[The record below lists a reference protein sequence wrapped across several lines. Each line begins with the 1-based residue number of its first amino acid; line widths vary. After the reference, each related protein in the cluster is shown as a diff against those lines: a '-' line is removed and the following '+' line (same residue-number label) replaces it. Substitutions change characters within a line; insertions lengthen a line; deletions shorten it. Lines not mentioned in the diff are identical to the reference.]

1 MAGGSRSEPHVVTSL
16 PTIALR
22 GSQAPL
28 RYMLRGMD
36 GTSHAEP
43 PKPFWKA
50 NDRGTVLSIHLTP
63 RSSRSQVIGN
73 VDGWLK
79 VKVTA
84 PPTDDEAN
92 DALLKFLARDSELR
106 PRSSRSSRATSRGT
120 KRSSSLTRTS
130 TRNSCSANGSL
141 EITGSIPS
149 HQSATAPTIGPT
161 ASSRCHRRPRA
172 SKHSRAQR
180 PRTRFRGRHRQRHTV
195 SDWRRAFRRRP
206 TSDPRRCRAPL
217 ALVYR
222 GPAGC
227 DDGCSEAAA
236 AMLRSSRYHFA
247 RSDMS
252 DPTRSARSCPVLS
265 LGSRFMSSRR

>member
-50 NDRGTVLSIHLTP
+50 NDRGTVLAIHLTP

-92 DALLKFLARDSELR
+92 DALLKFLAKRLR
-106 PRSSRSSRATSRGT
+106 VAPSKLAIIKGHKSRNKAV
-120 KRSSSLTRTS
+120 L
-130 TRNSCSANGSL
+130 
-141 EITGSIPS
+141 
-149 HQSATAPTIGPT
+149 
-161 ASSRCHRRPRA
+161 
-172 SKHSRAQR
+172 
-180 PRTRFRGRHRQRHTV
+180 V
-195 SDWRRAFRRRP
+195 SDADI
-206 TSDPRRCRAPL
+206 DPEQL
-217 ALVYR
+217 
-222 GPAGC
+222 
-227 DDGCSEAAA
+227 
-236 AMLRSSRYHFA
+236 
-247 RSDMS
+247 
-252 DPTRSARSCPVLS
+252 LS
-265 LGSRFMSSRR
+265 